1 MASRRF
7 SGGYEPY
14 GFFGGYD
21 PYDGYKTYYTA
32 APYQT
37 YYTTSPYDYQYQPQQ
52 PAPTRSSAPTK
63 PAPRPAR
70 ETKTS
75 FSIPV
80 HGPDSE
86 PERETKAAR
95 KAGSR
100 ADPVA
105 QVMSAEEAAVRMQAA
120 ARGFLTRKSVRAVH
134 EVQQEAEQVQM
145 CEVEALV
152 RDPRARA
159 AVAEQLMRMLL
170 RLDAVRGAREYRRK
184 ITKWVL
190 ALQDAIDTLETKPP
204 APSTSAGEGEEE
216 EEADANAPEA
226 TATVTATKMAEESA
240 VPPELLDAAEH
251 GTEMENII
259 EAEVDEAIA
268 GGEPDEVE
276 VGEEQEKEA
285 VPGDAIVDLDE
296 LADSDAEGEWE
307 MVTEENE
314 HAAPVAATSDDQEP
328 PPCNELPADPLETS
342 STTSAGG
349 AASDGVDVRKVM
361 EMVVALCEQS
371 AKQGAVIGA
380 LAERV
385 DMLERTLRR
394 MEEAES
400 CRRRSKKLSA
410 EGEWKEQ
417 QQVLQRLMTHSR

>member
-1 MASRRF
+1 MASRRRRF
-7 SGGYEPY
+7 SGGYDPY

-21 PYDGYKTYYTA
+21 PYDGYETYYTA
-32 APYQT
+32 APYET
-37 YYTTSPYDYQYQPQQ
+37 YYTTSPYEAYYQQQ

-70 ETKTS
+70 ETKAA

-100 ADPVA
+100 ADDVGVV

-145 CEVEALV
+145 CEVETLV
-152 RDPRARA
+152 TDPRARA

-204 APSTSAGEGEEE
+204 APST
-216 EEADANAPEA
+216 
-226 TATVTATKMAEESA
+226 A

-285 VPGDAIVDLDE
+285 VPGDANVDLDE

-314 HAAPVAATSDDQEP
+314 HAAPVAAMSDDQEP

>member
-145 CEVEALV
+145 CEVETLV
-152 RDPRARA
+152 TDPRARA

-184 ITKWVL
+184 VTKLVL
-190 ALQDAIDTLETKPP
+190 ALQDAIDTLEAKP

-216 EEADANAPEA
+216 EADANAPEA
-226 TATVTATKMAEESA
+226 EATATKMAEESA

-251 GTEMENII
+251 GTKMENII
-259 EAEVDEAIA
+259 KTEVDEAIA
-268 GGEPDEVE
+268 GGEPEVE

-285 VPGDAIVDLDE
+285 VLGDAFVDLDK
-296 LADSDAEGEWE
+296 LAVDSDAEGEWE

-314 HAAPVAATSDDQEP
+314 HAAPVAAMSDDQEP

-342 STTSAGG
+342 STTSASAG

>member
-7 SGGYEPY
+7 SGGYDPY

-37 YYTTSPYDYQYQPQQ
+37 YYTTSPYEAYYQQQ

-86 PERETKAAR
+86 PERERKAAVM
-95 KAGSR
+95 AGSR
-100 ADPVA
+100 AEPAA

-152 RDPRARA
+152 TDPRARV

-184 ITKWVL
+184 VTKLVL
-190 ALQDAIDTLETKPP
+190 ALQDAIDTLEAKP
-204 APSTSAGEGEEE
+204 ASTS
-216 EEADANAPEA
+216 
-226 TATVTATKMAEESA
+226 TA

-285 VPGDAIVDLDE
+285 VPGDANVDLDE

-314 HAAPVAATSDDQEP
+314 HAAPVAAMSDDQEP

-342 STTSAGG
+342 STTSASAG